1 MQSMFRHLQR
11 SLSRGSLNK
20 SDTEEKTPQTPTTPN
35 TLSAQLSANWNEPSV
50 WTIESEDE
58 ILRSPPLSMSEAD
71 QNTSFYAEA
80 MVMENSLDLSK
91 TVKLNQN
98 LIDAVKNGK
107 IHGALRA
114 LSSGA
119 DPDTSVTEENDTL
132 SVVHLASR
140 SNNFSVLSLL
150 IAHGASIELATRHYW
165 TALHLAAHAGHVE
178 TIKLLLKYKACID
191 VQNQFG
197 QTPLMMACVEDH
209 HESVA
214 VLVRAGADV
223 DLVTKTKKTA
233 RDLAKSQR
241 VRALLASS
249 GNLNSLHGPQKIEL
263 VLEKMEGQMAVF
275 KDEIA
280 RYELLE
286 SQNAKLDEEVDA
298 MRMERD
304 SFAKTLETVCEER
317 DTIQNELERLRREL
331 TKTTQQLE
339 VETRERGEIEGL
351 LANERDGFAVTKQ
364 ELSDRILTLEG
375 ENHIAKEK
383 GELERQKSAT
393 QLASLNEKFQKI
405 LTEAVNEQNED
416 DDHNLTDAAKIKEKK
431 ATDE

>member
-1 MQSMFRHLQR
+1 M
-11 SLSRGSLNK
+11 
-20 SDTEEKTPQTPTTPN
+20 
-35 TLSAQLSANWNEPSV
+35 
-50 WTIESEDE
+50 
-58 ILRSPPLSMSEAD
+58 
-71 QNTSFYAEA
+71 
-80 MVMENSLDLSK
+80 
-91 TVKLNQN
+91 
-98 LIDAVKNGK
+98 KNGK

-223 DLVTKTKKTA
+223 NLVTKTNKTA

-304 SFAKTLETVCEER
+304 SFAKTLEVRFFYEYIIEHIPQTVCEER

-339 VETRERGEIEGL
+339 G
-351 LANERDGFAVTKQ
+351 
-364 ELSDRILTLEG
+364 
-375 ENHIAKEK
+375 
-383 GELERQKSAT
+383 
-393 QLASLNEKFQKI
+393 
-405 LTEAVNEQNED
+405 
-416 DDHNLTDAAKIKEKK
+416 
-431 ATDE
+431 